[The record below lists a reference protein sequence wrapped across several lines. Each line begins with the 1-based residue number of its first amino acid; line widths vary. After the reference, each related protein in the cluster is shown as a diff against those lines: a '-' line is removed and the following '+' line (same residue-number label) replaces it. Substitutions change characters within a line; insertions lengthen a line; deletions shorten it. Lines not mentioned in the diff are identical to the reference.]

1 MTGTFTDITDESV
14 LAGNYMIAHNKF
26 WLCGTGC
33 WLNANRAYIK
43 HDALHASTTP
53 VSPMPGRRRVYMGGA
68 GENAATGTE
77 DMIISNQQVQ
87 KVIENGQL
95 IIIRDGVKYNVQGV
109 RL

>member
-1 MTGTFTDITDESV
+1 MRGKRTESFLTHRTASGRGSTPTG
-14 LAGNYMIAHNKF
+14 AKGA
-26 WLCGTGC
+26 
-33 WLNANRAYIK
+33 
-43 HDALHASTTP
+43 TTP

-68 GENAATGTE
+68 GENSATGTE
-77 DMIISNQQVQ
+77 DMLVPNKQVQ